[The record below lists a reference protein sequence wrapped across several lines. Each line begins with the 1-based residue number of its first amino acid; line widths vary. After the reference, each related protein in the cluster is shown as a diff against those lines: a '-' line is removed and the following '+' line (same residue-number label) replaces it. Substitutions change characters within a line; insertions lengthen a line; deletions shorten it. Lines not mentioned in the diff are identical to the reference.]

1 MIRRLVIALAGLA
14 LMFASAAAAPL
25 RPAGYVVALDA
36 PEDAPAPVL
45 RRQGEALDVQVW
57 RELFDGDVLEV
68 AGKAV
73 VTIETAKD
81 KRLAVDA
88 ARAPHRISGEL
99 AGGGRFAA
107 LAATLGELFRAKPD
121 AAPANLVGRNDA
133 APRLRMGQ
141 AAAPQVVVAGAAV
154 WARWQGGT
162 PPFTVEI
169 TRPSR
174 PKRALAAATAETREA
189 RLDVPAQAAGRLTL
203 VIRDAAGLEARA
215 PLRAQAAPPPTPEW
229 IAAGAPT
236 PEMRQLAAAAHLL
249 GDDKRRYQLLAAG
262 MAAELGSAPA
272 RALLDII
279 ARGDRSK

>member
-1 MIRRLVIALAGLA
+1 MSTTRSSDHHDTSAPAGPHPDP
-14 LMFASAAAAPL
+14 SAA
-25 RPAGYVVALDA
+25 GCGCTS
-36 PEDAPAPVL
+36 
-45 RRQGEALDVQVW
+45 RRESL
-57 RELFDGDVLEV
+57 
-68 AGKAV
+68 
-73 VTIETAKD
+73 
-81 KRLAVDA
+81 
-88 ARAPHRISGEL
+88 
-99 AGGGRFAA
+99 
-107 LAATLGELFRAKPD
+107 LAAG
-121 AAPANLVGRNDA
+121 
-133 APRLRMGQ
+133 
-141 AAAPQVVVAGAAV
+141 VVVAGAAV

-279 ARGDRSK
+279 ARGDRPK